1 MNDNPLIRSSLAG
14 FAGGFMA
21 VTALVLIRTWLGH
34 GIEDGGFLSIPFAAV
49 AAFLWRLS
57 HI

>member
-1 MNDNPLIRSSLAG
+1 
-14 FAGGFMA
+14 MA